1 MARKA
6 TDQVTTIGIDIGKNS
21 FDLIGLDGAGN
32 IVLRRKLSRSQV
44 IVRSWPKALG
54 SRLYE
59 SVSARFGITAQSP
72 QNRGVSRLSL
82 WHFGKTRSRW
92 WARQDSNL
100 RQHRYERWVLT
111 AELRARLRIQGSG
124 IREQVSDD
132 ENGRRKAPV

>member
-6 TDQVTTIGIDIGKNS
+6 TDQVTTIGIDIGKNN
-21 FDLIGLDGAGN
+21 FHLIGLDGAGN

-72 QNRGVSRLSL
+72 QNRGLSRLSL
-82 WHFGKTRSRW
+82 
-92 WARQDSNL
+92 
-100 RQHRYERWVLT
+100 
-111 AELRARLRIQGSG
+111 
-124 IREQVSDD
+124 
-132 ENGRRKAPV
+132 